1 MKRFFATMLAAFGL
15 AAAPA
20 PNWSTTVTMAPNGAM
35 VQGNPNAK
43 VRFVEY
49 LSYTCPHCAVFV
61 GEASVPLKRDYV
73 GKGLVAVEMRNAIR
87 DRYDYAAALLARCG
101 PPSRFFGNT
110 ELLMAKQSEWLG
122 RAPDFDKL
130 NGPAMAKISVND
142 SLKLIVRGLGLDKL
156 MATRGLTPAQIN
168 ACLTDKVMQKRIV
181 DMTNEAW
188 NVRKITGTPTF
199 LINGSALEGAG
210 HWAVVEPALKA
221 ALAPK

>member
-1 MKRFFATMLAAFGL
+1 MKRSVAIALAALSL
-15 AAAPA
+15 AAAPT
-20 PNWSTTVTMAPNGAM
+20 PNWNATNTMAPNGAM
-35 VQGNPNAK
+35 VQGNPQAK
-43 VRFVEY
+43 IRFVEY

-61 GEASVPLKRDYV
+61 GEANVPLKRDYV

-101 PPSRFFGNT
+101 PPSRFFGNS

-122 RAPDFDKL
+122 RAPAFDKA
-130 NGPAMAKISVND
+130 NGPTMAKISVND

-156 MATRGLTPAQIN
+156 MAMRGLSPAQIN
-168 ACLTDKVMQKRIV
+168 ACLADKVMQKRIV

-210 HWAVVEPALKA
+210 HWSIVEPALKA
-221 ALAPK
+221 ALDAK

>member
-1 MKRFFATMLAAFGL
+1 MKRFFAIAITLFAL

-20 PNWSTTVTMAPNGAM
+20 PNWTATATMAPNGAM

-61 GEASVPLKRDYV
+61 GEASAPLKRDYV

-110 ELLMAKQSEWLG
+110 ELLMAKQSEWFG
-122 RAPDFDKL
+122 RAPEFDKA
-130 NGPAMAKISVND
+130 NGETMAKISVND

-168 ACLTDKVMQKRIV
+168 ACLTDKVMQKRIG

-188 NVRKITGTPTF
+188 NIRKISGTPTF

>member
-1 MKRFFATMLAAFGL
+1 MKRFVAIALATLGL

-20 PNWSTTVTMAPNGAM
+20 PNWSATVTMAPNGAM
-35 VQGNPNAK
+35 VQGSPNAK

-61 GEASVPLKRDYV
+61 GEASAPLKRDYV

-101 PPSRFFGNT
+101 PPSHFFSNS
-110 ELLMAKQSEWLG
+110 ELLMAKQSEWLA
-122 RAPDFDKL
+122 RAPDFDKA

-156 MATRGLTPAQIN
+156 MATRGLSQVQIN

-188 NVRKITGTPTF
+188 NIRKISGTPTF

-221 ALAPK
+221 ALDAK

>member
-1 MKRFFATMLAAFGL
+1 MKRLLAIALTTLGL

-20 PNWSTTVTMAPNGAM
+20 PNWSATISMAPNGAM
-35 VQGNPNAK
+35 VQGNPKAK

-49 LSYTCPHCAVFV
+49 LSYTCAHCAVFV

-101 PPSRFFGNT
+101 SPSRFFGNS
-110 ELLMAKQSEWLG
+110 ELLMAKQSEWLA
-122 RAPDFDKL
+122 RAPDFDKA
-130 NGPAMAKISVND
+130 NGPTMAKISVND

-156 MATRGLTPAQIN
+156 MATRGLSQVQIN
-168 ACLTDKVMQKRIV
+168 ACITDKVMQKRIV

-188 NVRKITGTPTF
+188 NIRKISGTPTF

-221 ALAPK
+221 ALDAK